1 MGRHAHFDL
10 FPRPPGERDEC
21 VLGRSPACDVVISP
35 WREKDWVHSMI
46 SNRHCRLWPD
56 GEGTRAYLEDCSAN
70 GTVVKEVGG
79 RTTLLKRG
87 ERAVLRTGDEICL
100 INHVSAR
107 GALGIPLTRCSSC

>member
-1 MGRHAHFDL
+1 MSGDEREERGFIQTKCGKGR
-10 FPRPPGERDEC
+10 P
-21 VLGRSPACDVVISP
+21 
-35 WREKDWVHSMI
+35 
-46 SNRHCRLWPD
+46 
-56 GEGTRAYLEDCSAN
+56 TRSAN